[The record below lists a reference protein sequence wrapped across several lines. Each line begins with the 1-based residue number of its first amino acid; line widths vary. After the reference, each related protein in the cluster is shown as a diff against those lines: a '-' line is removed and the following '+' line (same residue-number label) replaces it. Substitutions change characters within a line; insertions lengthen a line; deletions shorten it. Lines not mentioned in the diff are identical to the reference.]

1 MFWII
6 YTLVSKTV
14 TAKNVNILGKQ
25 ASEVRENVDDLCLCS
40 SVYAKV
46 TNQLRPSFTLRKSSS
61 LLVLPRLLKVQS
73 PNKTLHANLIF
84 FSLKII
90 SLTEKPQ
97 IEQYLISDQTLYP
110 YSPCFQAQAP
120 KAFRIPP
127 IIKFKEEVTSSL
139 QCCFEKKKRKGL
151 K

>member
-46 TNQLRPSFTLRKSSS
+46 TN
-61 LLVLPRLLKVQS
+61 
-73 PNKTLHANLIF
+73 
-84 FSLKII
+84 
-90 SLTEKPQ
+90 
-97 IEQYLISDQTLYP
+97 
-110 YSPCFQAQAP
+110 
-120 KAFRIPP
+120 
-127 IIKFKEEVTSSL
+127 
-139 QCCFEKKKRKGL
+139 
-151 K
+151 